1 MGLELGSVLSHLPL
15 KMRRVA
21 VTIPW
26 ANTPPPSCTLQVLEL
41 QRRVAGTPYSRS
53 LEVIHMDV
61 MKAELPYFDVCVA
74 NIPYQISSPLT
85 FKLLSHR

>member
-1 MGLELGSVLSHLPL
+1 M
-15 KMRRVA
+15 
-21 VTIPW
+21 W
-26 ANTPPPSCTLQVLEL
+26 AKTPPPPCTPQVLEL